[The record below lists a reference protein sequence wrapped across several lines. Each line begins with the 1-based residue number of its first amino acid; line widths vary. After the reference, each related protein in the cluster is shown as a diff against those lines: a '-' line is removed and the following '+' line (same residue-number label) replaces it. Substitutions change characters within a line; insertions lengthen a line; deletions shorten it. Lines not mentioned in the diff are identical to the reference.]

1 MVEWLI
7 RELFQ
12 LALQLAEW
20 FIKNIIATFSFDL
33 KYFTDNIPIIATSYS
48 IFQAMGAGLVMLFF
62 IWQCFKALGAPIG
75 IESDN
80 LIIVFFKSI
89 LAVFCVYR
97 AQDIFNQ
104 GFIILRPIYDQIV
117 SIANTSGGFEIDVS
131 GAISTAIMT
140 VMNLTMQGTTMIVFV
155 GYAVLLLI
163 VLFQLLKMLVELTE
177 RYILIGILALTSPL
191 GFSTMTTKS
200 TANIFAAWS
209 RMVMGQFIIYLLNL
223 WIIKAFISGFQ
234 TMPIITD
241 IDGSGIIWLIFM
253 WAFLKVSQKLD
264 QFLGK
269 LGIEV
274 GNVGG
279 SLMEEIMLAK
289 SAIKI
294 FTKGSSS
301 GGGGTAA
308 ALKGN
313 SGLGSAMKTAVG
325 GGAVAL
331 GGIGLVRTA
340 QKIGGTI
347 KKSWEDSALNG
358 LASYNKNI
366 GTEAFKR
373 AKTEAAE
380 KGAGSIKSNIAGA
393 AAWVSNGLGH
403 AFGTHARTGKML
415 AKEINAK
422 YPGDGL
428 TKASDIEKL
437 KKANVSANVL
447 TNLRQSVE
455 SSTATKMLKTFVGEK
470 ERMGH
475 LTQSMLNNKGLKT
488 EAYNGGIKWTY
499 DETSV
504 ENEKGEKGIVRYEG
518 IIAVNSNND
527 AIKHIQNM
535 RDKTPGV
542 ASDTIKKDGVELI
555 YASKKSFIPDKPQY
569 KKSRTLESRKTNI
582 IGPNG
587 HPIV

>member
-1 MVEWLI
+1 MIELLI

-20 FIKNIIATFSFDL
+20 FIKNIVTTFSFDL

-177 RYILIGILALTSPL
+177 RYILIGILAVTSPL

-241 IDGSGIIWLIFM
+241 VDGSGIIWLIFM

-294 FTKGSSS
+294 FTKGSGS
-301 GGGGTAA
+301 GGTAA

-313 SGLGSAMKTAVG
+313 SQLGTAMKAAVG

-347 KKSWEDSALNG
+347 KKSWEGSALNG
-358 LASYNKNI
+358 LAAYNKNI
-366 GTEAFKR
+366 GTEVFKK

-380 KGAGSIKSNIAGA
+380 KGAGSVKSNMAGTW
-393 AAWVSNGLGH
+393 AWASNGLGH
-403 AFGTHARTGKML
+403 AFGTHARTGKTL
-415 AKEINAK
+415 AKENDGKEIFVNKNDLNRLKNSTVVANQLNINQLK
-422 YPGDGL
+422 R
-428 TKASDIEKL
+428 KIE
-437 KKANVSANVL
+437 
-447 TNLRQSVE
+447 
-455 SSTATKMLKTFVGEK
+455 
-470 ERMGH
+470 
-475 LTQSMLNNKGLKT
+475 
-488 EAYNGGIKWTY
+488 
-499 DETSV
+499 D
-504 ENEKGEKGIVRYEG
+504 
-518 IIAVNSNND
+518 VN
-527 AIKHIQNM
+527 
-535 RDKTPGV
+535 
-542 ASDTIKKDGVELI
+542 
-555 YASKKSFIPDKPQY
+555 
-569 KKSRTLESRKTNI
+569 
-582 IGPNG
+582 
-587 HPIV
+587 